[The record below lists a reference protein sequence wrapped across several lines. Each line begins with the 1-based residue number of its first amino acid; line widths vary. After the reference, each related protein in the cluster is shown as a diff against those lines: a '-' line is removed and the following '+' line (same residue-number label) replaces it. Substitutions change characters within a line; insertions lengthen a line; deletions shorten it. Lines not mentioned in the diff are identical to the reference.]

1 VSTPTNFCVG
11 RAVAQLF
18 APRADAILRFV
29 LLAVGGIVTAVL
41 LALGAVASSQYFTGD
56 GTIAP
61 QPVPF
66 SHQHHAGELGIDC
79 RYCHTTVQVAANAGM
94 PPTYTCMTC
103 HSQIWT
109 GAPMLAPVRQSLA
122 ADQPLDWVRV
132 NRLPSYVYFDH
143 SIHIAKGIGCSSCH
157 GRIDRMQL
165 TYPTQGFN
173 MSFCLNCHS
182 APQHFVRPKSE
193 IFNMAWQP
201 PADQDRIGRALVKQY
216 HIDQRAGRLTD
227 CSICHR

>member
-1 VSTPTNFCVG
+1 M
-11 RAVAQLF
+11 AQLF
-18 APRADAILRFV
+18 PPRADAIFRFV
-29 LLAVGGIVTAVL
+29 LLVAGCSLTAVL
-41 LALGAVASSQYFTGD
+41 LALGAVASSEYFTGI
-56 GTIAP
+56 GTVAP

-66 SHQHHAGELGIDC
+66 SHQHHVGELGIDC
-79 RYCHTTVQVAANAGM
+79 RYCHTTVQIAANAGM

-132 NRLPSYVYFDH
+132 YRLPAYVYFDH

-165 TYPTQGFN
+165 TNQAEVFN
-173 MSFCLNCHS
+173 MSFCLRCHR
-182 APQHFVRPKSE
+182 APQDFVRPKSE
-193 IFNMAWQP
+193 VFNMAWQP
-201 PADQDRIGRALVKQY
+201 PADQARIGRALVKQY
-216 HIDQRAGRLTD
+216 HIDQRAGRLTN